1 MAVPI
6 WKDYYVSLGSTDG
19 TLFRIRANSSS
30 GTIIY
35 TGKAFL
41 RPGET
46 TISVRIN
53 DICAVYLSNVLPFM
67 SDAQFSQVTLPMT
80 FYIQKST
87 NGGTS
92 WTAVGNVQ
100 FTYDWSYDYDY
111 DVSTMGMAFPI
122 TGKAD
127 VRQWIVYTAYNASQ
141 VSATIRYKD
150 GTSATQT
157 IQVAVGASF
166 NTDFNSDFARS
177 VRVAGS
183 GTAVFS
189 LATWNNLKPVK
200 SITIGNATYEVVTD
214 CASYVL
220 YYLNAYGGWDSL
232 LVEGNDMEHDAIS
245 RSIMAMEYDN
255 RSIQN
260 RGRRNYVNEIDKQFT
275 LHTGVMTDAQS
286 KAMHNLIE
294 STNVYLYDIASD
306 EMIPVIVTDTA
317 LQYKT
322 YKNNG
327 NRMVSYDI
335 NVEVAQDRV
344 RR

>member
-6 WKDYYVSLGSTDG
+6 WKACYVSLGSTDG
-19 TLFRIRANSSS
+19 TLFRIRANSNS

-46 TISVRIN
+46 AISVRIN

-67 SDAQFSQVTLPMT
+67 SDAEFSRVTLPMT

-87 NGGTS
+87 NNGSS
-92 WTAVGNVQ
+92 WSNVTNVQ

-111 DVSTMGMAFPI
+111 DVATMGMSFPI
-122 TGKAD
+122 LPKAD
-127 VRQWIVYTAYNASQ
+127 ARQWIVYTAYNASS
-141 VSATIRYKD
+141 VTATIRYKD
-150 GTSATQT
+150 GTSSTQT
-157 IQVAVGASF
+157 IPVAVGASF
-166 NTDFNSDFARS
+166 NDDFNSDLAKS

-189 LATWNNLKPVK
+189 LASWNNVK
-200 SITIGNATYEVVTD
+200 SITIGNTTYEVTTD

-220 YYLNAYGGWDSL
+220 YYLNAYGGWDSML
-232 LVEGNDMEHDAIS
+232 IEGTDMEHDDIS

-255 RSIQN
+255 QYISN
-260 RGRRNYVNEIDKQFT
+260 RGRRNYVNEVDKQFT
-275 LHTGVMTDAQS
+275 LHTAVMTDVQS
-286 KAMHNLIE
+286 KAMHHLIE
-294 STNVYLYDIASD
+294 STNVYLYDIAQD
-306 EMIPVIVTDTA
+306 QMIPVIVTDSA

-322 YKNNG
+322 YRNNG

-335 NVEVAQDRV
+335 NVQVAQDRV